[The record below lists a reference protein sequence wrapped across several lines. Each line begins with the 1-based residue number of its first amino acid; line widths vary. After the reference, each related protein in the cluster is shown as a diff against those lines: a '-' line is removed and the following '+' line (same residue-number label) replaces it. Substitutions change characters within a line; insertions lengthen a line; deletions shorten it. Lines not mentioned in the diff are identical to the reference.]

1 MVEELTGFLEPVGR
15 FVDPVFAPLTI
26 FPPYIAILILSIIL
40 TAAIMGISRLF
51 VNRNLMIQ
59 LKEQMENVKEKLNVA
74 QKSGNKEEQT
84 TQLNELMKIN
94 SQYMSHSMR
103 IMMVSI
109 VVAILFFPWLGFR
122 YAGISAV
129 ELPFAIPIVG
139 WETLDWLG
147 WYIISAF
154 TVGIVMRKI
163 MGSDI

>member
-1 MVEELTGFLEPVGR
+1 MAEGLTGFLEPIGVA
-15 FVDPVFAPLTI
+15 VDPIFAPLTI
-26 FPPYIAILILSIIL
+26 FPPHIAILAISIIL

-59 LKEQMENVKEKLNVA
+59 LKEQMENVKEKLNAA

-84 TQLNELMKIN
+84 SQLNELMKIN

-122 YAGISAV
+122 YAGVAAV
-129 ELPFAIPIVG
+129 DLPFTLPIVG
-139 WETLDWLG
+139 WETLDWLA
-147 WYIISAF
+147 WYIMSAF